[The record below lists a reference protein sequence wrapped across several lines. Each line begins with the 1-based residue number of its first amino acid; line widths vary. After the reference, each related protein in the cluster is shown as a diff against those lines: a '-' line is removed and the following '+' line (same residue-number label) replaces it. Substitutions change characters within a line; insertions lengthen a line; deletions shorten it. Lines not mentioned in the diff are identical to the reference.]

1 MEIELGLNGLAAG
14 ALFCI
19 ADFARCTKTPCTKYP
34 NGAGV
39 DTKRGEMLLSVEK
52 QDSRLS
58 C

>member
-19 ADFARCTKTPCTKYP
+19 ANFARCTKTPCTKYP

-39 DTKRGEMLLSVEK
+39 DTER
-52 QDSRLS
+52 
-58 C
+58 